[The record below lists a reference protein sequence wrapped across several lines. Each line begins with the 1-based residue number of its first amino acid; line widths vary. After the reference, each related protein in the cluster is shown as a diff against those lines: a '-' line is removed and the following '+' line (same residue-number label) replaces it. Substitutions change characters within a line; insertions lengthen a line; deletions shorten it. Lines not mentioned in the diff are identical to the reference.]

1 MMLANIQRRSRDYT
15 AWRDSDRGAVPVS
28 DSDFFS
34 YRLSTIW
41 PPPNEVLSHFATTS
55 RLESLGLGERQI
67 CVVPA
72 KCRESRSGS
81 AQRLGHPCGGAG
93 QAGVRLRNHGQTA
106 INAEKTEASIH
117 RVDADRPAAQSADT
131 LFATVYARLKAMA
144 ARKINN
150 QRAGI
155 TIETTALVHEL
166 YLRVCANRELE
177 FNHPSQFFAYAAR
190 AMRHLLCDRA
200 RDRMRQH
207 AGGDWQRVTLTGTDT
222 QIAADSAE
230 QALSLDEALTELERA
245 DQRAARVVELRYF
258 AGMTLEQV
266 AELLDLNRRT
276 VDRDWRFARAFLN
289 DKLS

>member
-1 MMLANIQRRSRDYT
+1 M
-15 AWRDSDRGAVPVS
+15 
-28 DSDFFS
+28 
-34 YRLSTIW
+34 RLQD
-41 PPPNEVLSHFATTS
+41 H
-55 RLESLGLGERQI
+55 
-67 CVVPA
+67 
-72 KCRESRSGS
+72 
-81 AQRLGHPCGGAG
+81 G
-93 QAGVRLRNHGQTA
+93 QAA
-106 INAEKTEASIH
+106 I
-117 RVDADRPAAQSADT
+117 SADKIEAPIDESAAELPAT
-131 LFATVYARLKAMA
+131 ESAHALFAAVYARLKAMA
-144 ARKINN
+144 ARKIND
-150 QRAGI
+150 QQAGI
-155 TIETTALVHEL
+155 TIDTTALVHEL

-222 QIAADSAE
+222 QLAVESAE

-266 AELLDLNRRT
+266 ADLLELNRRT